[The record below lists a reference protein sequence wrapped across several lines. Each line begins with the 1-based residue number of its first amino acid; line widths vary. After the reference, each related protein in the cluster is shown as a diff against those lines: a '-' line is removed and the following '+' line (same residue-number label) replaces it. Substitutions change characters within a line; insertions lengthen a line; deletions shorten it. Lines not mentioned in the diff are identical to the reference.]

1 MPREKLSFSP
11 ALPELTAPWFVPG
24 AYGKLS
30 IAENKIRIECLG
42 GSMQLKQLGICTGMG
57 VQLEGE

>member
-11 ALPELTAPWFVPG
+11 ALPELTTPRFVPG

-42 GSMQLKQLGICTGMG
+42 GSMQLKQLGICTGMD
-57 VQLEGE
+57 VELAGE